1 MQFKIHR
8 LKTTPGTDGDSD
20 PVRQRLKS
28 SGAPAQFL
36 TVDVIVREFL
46 NFSLYRGPMPRRE
59 KESLLFQ
66 FRVNSGCGS
75 NELIVLPANNS
86 TSVRQVTRRH
96 WDLRSLIFPSQ
107 SWNPLYFNPPKKK
120 NTPLLP
126 LPPISDPLRLLSTCR
141 TCRTPVRN
149 LRFRRH
155 GDGRAAA
162 NALAGCI
169 HDPAT
174 QRPGGFESR
183 IRPAL

>member
-120 NTPLLP
+120 YPPSPPPPYLRSAAITLYLP
-126 LPPISDPLRLLSTCR
+126 NLPNPRKKPTLPQTWRWPR
-141 TCRTPVRN
+141 GRERP
-149 LRFRRH
+149 RRMH
-155 GDGRAAA
+155 
-162 NALAGCI
+162 
-169 HDPAT
+169 T
-174 QRPGGFESR
+174 
-183 IRPAL
+183 

>member
-1 MQFKIHR
+1 MTHANLKSIVPLSLRGRTATLSRQPDWPTLYGLRGLRTIVQLHKGYLRVFLYTCMQFKIHR

-66 FRVNSGCGS
+66 FRVNSECGS

-96 WDLRSLIFPSQ
+96 LDLRSLIFPSQ
-107 SWNPLYFNPPKKK
+107 SWIPLYFNPPK
-120 NTPLLP
+120 N
-126 LPPISDPLRLLSTCR
+126 LS
-141 TCRTPVRN
+141 
-149 LRFRRH
+149 L
-155 GDGRAAA
+155 
-162 NALAGCI
+162 I
-169 HDPAT
+169 H
-174 QRPGGFESR
+174 
-183 IRPAL
+183 I